1 MRIMILIHFF
11 PLLVM
16 ADNGSG
22 GMNAIVAIVA
32 VIAIAIVGYFAVMM
46 LQGDGGGAG
55 INVEIPTT
63 GGGGQ

>member
-1 MRIMILIHFF
+1 
-11 PLLVM
+11 M

-46 LQGDGGGAG
+46 LRGNADGGTG
-55 INVEIPTT
+55 INVELPT